1 MEFINNDISK
11 VLKLY
16 NYVKNNNDLN
26 TKKSKEYY
34 SKILTIIDGL
44 KINNKN
50 DILLTTEIEIKKM
63 LKDIN
68 NDDVFEC
75 ISKNDIN
82 KIRKNNNIN
91 FREINNEGNTVL
103 HHAVKIGDCSI
114 LKILLKKGG
123 NINQVNGNG
132 NTLLE
137 YACLCKDP
145 NIIHFLI
152 LHGCNMQ
159 KHLFFRDG
167 NMKQYL
173 NKSDIDLAI
182 LLKILLVNSKNGTS
196 YKNFK
201 FLEKYF
207 NIDELVG
214 IEYFKIKDLL
224 IGLNYLF
231 NNKQAFYSFKNI
243 VEEELESFTQNLHK
257 KCTYQKI
264 DLVLINLVPFINYP
278 FNISSDFILKNELK
292 YVIKNLINK
301 NKNNYKK
308 LLINYIFDHYIK
320 TNLVTQDYLG
330 ILLYQIISKNKL

>member
-16 NYVKNNNDLN
+16 NYVKNNNID
-26 TKKSKEYY
+26 KKKTKEYY
-34 SKILTIIDGL
+34 SKILKIIDSL
-44 KINNKN
+44 KENNN
-50 DILLTTEIEIKKM
+50 NEILITTEIEIKKI
-63 LKDIN
+63 LKNIKNKDI
-68 NDDVFEC
+68 FEY
-75 ISKNDIN
+75 ITQNDIN
-82 KIRKNNNIN
+82 KIKNLENIN

-103 HHAVKIGDCSI
+103 HHAIKIGDCSI
-114 LKILLKKGG
+114 LKFLFKKGG

-145 NIIHFLI
+145 NVIHFLI

-167 NMKQYL
+167 DMKQYL

-182 LLKILLVNSKNGTS
+182 LLKILLINSKNNN
-196 YKNFK
+196 YNDFK

-207 NIDELVG
+207 NIEELVG

-224 IGLNYLF
+224 VGLNTLF
-231 NNKQAFYSFKNI
+231 NNKSSYTSYKNI
-243 VEEELESFTQNLHK
+243 IIEELDTFTQNLNK

-264 DLVLINLVPFINYP
+264 DLILINLVPFINYP
-278 FNISSDFILKNELK
+278 YNISSDFILKNELK
-292 YVIKNLINK
+292 YVIKNVINK

-308 LLINYIFDHYIK
+308 LLINYIFDYYIK
-320 TNLVTQDYLG
+320 TNIVTQDYLG

>member
-16 NYVKNNNDLN
+16 NYVKNNDELDK
-26 TKKSKEYY
+26 KKSKEYY
-34 SKILTIIDGL
+34 SKILKIINGL
-44 KINNKN
+44 KPNNNNEILITTEYEIKKILTNIKNEDIFECINKN
-50 DILLTTEIEIKKM
+50 DIEKIKEM
-63 LKDIN
+63 
-68 NDDVFEC
+68 
-75 ISKNDIN
+75 
-82 KIRKNNNIN
+82 NNIN

-182 LLKILLVNSKNGTS
+182 LLKILLVNSNNNTD

-207 NIDELVG
+207 NLEELVG
-214 IEYFKIKDLL
+214 IEYYKIKDLL
-224 IGLNYLF
+224 VGLNKLF
-231 NNKQAFYSFKNI
+231 NNKQAYYSFKNI
-243 VEEELESFTQNLHK
+243 IIEELDEFTQNMTK
-257 KCTYQKI
+257 KCNYQKI
-264 DLVLINLVPFINYP
+264 DVVLINLVPFINYP
-278 FNISSDFILKNELK
+278 FNITSDFVFKNELK
-292 YVIKNLINK
+292 YVIKNLIKN

-308 LLINYIFDHYIK
+308 ILINYIFDHYIK

>member
-16 NYVKNNNDLN
+16 NYVKNNELDK
-26 TKKSKEYY
+26 KKSKEYY
-34 SKILTIIDGL
+34 SKILKIINGL
-44 KINNKN
+44 KFNNN
-50 DILLTTEIEIKKM
+50 NEILVTTEIEIKKI
-63 LKDIN
+63 LKNIKNEDI
-68 NDDVFEC
+68 FEY
-75 ISKNDIN
+75 ITINDIN
-82 KIRKNNNIN
+82 KIKKLENIN
-91 FREINNEGNTVL
+91 FRDINNEGNTIL
-103 HHAVKIGDCSI
+103 HHAIKIGDCSI
-114 LKILLKKGG
+114 LKLLFKKGG
-123 NINQVNGNG
+123 NIDEVNGNG

-152 LHGCNMQ
+152 QHGCNMQ

-182 LLKILLVNSKNGTS
+182 LLKILLINSKNNLN
-196 YKNFK
+196 YDNFS

-207 NIDELVG
+207 NIEELVG

-224 IGLNYLF
+224 VGLNTLF
-231 NNKQAFYSFKNI
+231 HNKNAYKSYKNI
-243 VEEELESFTQNLHK
+243 IIEELDTFTQNLNK
-257 KCTYQKI
+257 KCSYHKI
-264 DLVLINLVPFINYP
+264 DLILINLVPFVNYP
-278 FNISSDFILKNELK
+278 FNISSDFVLKNELK
-292 YVIKNLINK
+292 YVIKNVINK

-308 LLINYIFDHYIK
+308 LLINYIFDNYIK